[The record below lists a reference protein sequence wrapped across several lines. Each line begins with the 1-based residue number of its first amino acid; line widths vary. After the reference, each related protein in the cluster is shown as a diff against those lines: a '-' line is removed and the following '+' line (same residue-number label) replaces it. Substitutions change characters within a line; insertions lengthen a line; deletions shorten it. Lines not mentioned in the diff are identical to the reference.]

1 MIKCRWISGSCRDGG
16 DGLGGG
22 HAGGGDATG
31 EELQLLFGGAASCR
45 CDVPA
50 DGIEVGGRCESAQ
63 GGKVDGS
70 AY

>member
-1 MIKCRWISGSCRDGG
+1 MSGG
-16 DGLGGG
+16 DCGGEDAG
-22 HAGGGDATG
+22 GCHAGGGDAAG
-31 EELQLLFGGAASCR
+31 EELQLLFGGDASCR

-70 AY
+70 TY